1 MMIIVKKYSMIQK
14 TMNSKAVIRYLCALF
29 LYGTIGFFLHFIEYS
44 SDFVVLCRGFFG
56 SLLIG
61 LVLYLKK
68 EKIDT
73 EAIRKNLFLMVLSG
87 ASLGFNWVF
96 LFMGYRYG
104 MAISSLCNYMAPIV
118 VVVITAVFYK
128 EKINWKQILCI
139 ITAFIGMLLLIG
151 VFGNNEGIDIR
162 CVICGSLAALGFI
175 ILVLCNRKLKGI
187 KSLEKTLVQL
197 FVSMTVVLPYVILN
211 DSLPKHFD
219 LLSVILV
226 LVLGFVHTGLAY
238 ICYFSSIDVLP
249 AQTIAVLGYLEPVL
263 NVLIGALVFSEKIGV
278 SGMIGA
284 ILILA
289 ASLGNEIFSD

>member
-1 MMIIVKKYSMIQK
+1 MIQK

-56 SLLIG
+56 SLFIG
-61 LVLYLKK
+61 AVLYLKK
-68 EKIDT
+68 ERIDT
-73 EAIRKNLFLMVLSG
+73 EAIRKNLFLMILSG

-104 MAISSLCNYMAPIV
+104 MAISSLCNYMAPII

-128 EKINWKQILCI
+128 EQINWKQVLCI

-151 VFGNNEGIDIR
+151 IFGNNEGIDIR
-162 CVICGSLAALGFI
+162 CVVYGSLAALGFV

-187 KSLEKTLVQL
+187 KPLEKTLVQL
-197 FVSMTVVLPYVILN
+197 FVSMIVVLPYVMIN
-211 DSLPKHFD
+211 DSFPKHFD

-263 NVLIGALVFSEKIGV
+263 NVLIGALVFSEQIGL
-278 SGMIGA
+278 SGIIGA

>member
-1 MMIIVKKYSMIQK
+1 MIIVKKYSMIQK

-56 SLLIG
+56 SLFIG
-61 LVLYLKK
+61 AVLYLKK
-68 EKIDT
+68 ERIDT
-73 EAIRKNLFLMVLSG
+73 EAIRKNLFLMILSG

-104 MAISSLCNYMAPIV
+104 MAISSLCNYMAPII

-128 EKINWKQILCI
+128 EQINWKQVLCI

-151 VFGNNEGIDIR
+151 IFGNNEGIDIR
-162 CVICGSLAALGFI
+162 CVVYGSLAALGFV

-187 KSLEKTLVQL
+187 KPLEKTLVQL
-197 FVSMTVVLPYVILN
+197 FVSMIVVLPYVMIN
-211 DSLPKHFD
+211 DSFPKHFD

-263 NVLIGALVFSEKIGV
+263 NVLIGALVFSEQIGL
-278 SGMIGA
+278 SGIIGA